1 MQAPLRSRRRQPARS
16 ESIKICEYDLLAN
29 FMHPAQSKARADFE
43 QNGALIFIIKR
54 QHKIPRLAVV
64 VVLPR
69 YSIIL
74 IDEVALVGY
83 VFYR

>member
-1 MQAPLRSRRRQPARS
+1 
-16 ESIKICEYDLLAN
+16 
-29 FMHPAQSKARADFE
+29 MHPAQSKARADFE

-64 VVLPR
+64 VVLSR
-69 YSIIL
+69 YSVIL
-74 IDEVALVGY
+74 IDKVALVGY